1 MDSGRD
7 FLKAQVNNAI
17 MQHRTLLE
25 NLEDHSQQ
33 AEDDRYRQLCER
45 HLPHMQ
51 EHQQMLEDYGRTVG
65 ADGGGVVKE
74 TIGYVLGKA
83 RDTVDAVREDDFLRI
98 VGDVVTI
105 RQSQDTFATF
115 AEVGQQIG
123 EQRLAEI
130 GRRGADDHRQMAE
143 EFNDLTNQL
152 FLERVRD
159 MG

>member
-1 MDSGRD
+1 MDRGRD

-25 NLEDHSQQ
+25 NLEDHARQ
-33 AEDDRYRQLCER
+33 AEDNRYRQLCEQ
-45 HLPHMQ
+45 HLPHAR
-51 EHQQMLEDYGRTVG
+51 EHQQLLEGYGS
-65 ADGGGVVKE
+65 
-74 TIGYVLGKA
+74 TIGAEGGEGVKGAIGAVLGKA
-83 RDTVDAVREDDFLRI
+83 RDAVDAVREDDFLRI

-115 AEVGQQIG
+115 AQVGERIG
-123 EQRLAEI
+123 EERLADI
-130 GRRGADDHRQMAE
+130 GRRGAEDHRQMAH

-159 MG
+159 M